1 MTSLG
6 ILDMLE
12 PRVSR
17 PTGASSSSPPVT
29 PSGAAFAD
37 VIQDAARLAAD
48 DAAASTPS
56 TETATDDP
64 STDLAAPSAAPATP
78 ILPLAVPASV
88 PTLGG
93 VSMDAAPNGEDAAA
107 ALAPTDS
114 IAASAPVAT
123 AETNARPAP
132 VPSMPVAPPAAGA
145 ATAAPPTTTTV
156 STAPSTP
163 DAALVQPPLPDQARI
178 RTAPAT
184 AALGTGS
191 VSGAGPT
198 TTAVGEPTSLPTPAD
213 DPTAAVPRL
222 ATPGGSTID
231 AAVPSER
238 PSTERTAAHVGALAP
253 AALAVDATDSADSA
267 GTTAPA
273 APVSTAAAPTAT
285 TSPASSG
292 DAFPAPAAVGSTP
305 APMPVA
311 AASAP
316 VVVPAAR
323 PALLPQLTTP
333 IVALAQAPDGDHSLT
348 LTVSP
353 ENLGPVT
360 VRAHISGGAIHIELH
375 APNDLGREALR
386 AILADLRRDLAG
398 AAPHASLLLSSS
410 DDGPS
415 TSQSFANGN
424 GNGSAHNGATN
435 GTATGTSSG
444 QPGGGAPAGRD
455 TTAARPA
462 TDEFPP
468 APDGTAPASP
478 VSPHGGIDVFA

>member
-231 AAVPSER
+231 AAVPSEQ
-238 PSTERTAAHVGALAP
+238 PAARTAAHAGALAP
-253 AALAVDATDSADSA
+253 AALAADSADSADSA

-292 DAFPAPAAVGSTP
+292 DALPAPAAVGSTP

-424 GNGSAHNGATN
+424 GNGNGSAHSSSAPGANG
-435 GTATGTSSG
+435 GHS
-444 QPGGGAPAGRD
+444 GGAPAGRD
-455 TTAARPA
+455 AAITLPGA
-462 TDEFPP
+462 DAPP
-468 APDGTAPASP
+468 AVPDDTHPASP
-478 VSPHGGIDVFA
+478 FAPHGGIDVFA